1 MIFSLDN
8 CYEGNGIS
16 YNGTISQTRDGI
28 PCQAWDTQ
36 QPHSHPIT
44 SVQYPE
50 LINSNNYCR
59 NPGNLQERPWC
70 YTTHND
76 IVWDYC
82 EIKHCSSLDVQKNQG
97 GQPNEEILLI
107 DNPNKGGSASGAII
121 ATMSIVVTI
130 LIALMGVA
138 FTGCYCFLSRKN
150 RRAKALLESEFRLS
164 KMTREAFEGEKYV
177 TNADYTKVQ
186 AAKRSQSLVI
196 PENFRLLDS
205 KDIKYVSQLGQGN
218 FGIVFKGKAFS
229 IKDGAENDEGID
241 VAVKTLKEEATS
253 EVKQDFID
261 EAKLMFSFDHP
272 NILKIH
278 GVCMSEMPYQLVFE
292 YMDEGDLTK
301 FLRSRASSHQRRL
314 INPFSYRS
322 RTESSF
328 SYDPPSLS
336 KTQLLYMCKQ
346 IADGMKYLA
355 DLNHVHRDLACR
367 NCLIKSD
374 LVVKIG
380 DFGMSRN
387 LYSKDY
393 YRIKGRAVLP
403 VRWMSPESLIYGK
416 FSVEGDIWSFG
427 IVMWEVFSFA
437 LQPYYGKSNED
448 VTEAIRR
455 GMTLNRPD
463 DCPIEIYRLMKECW
477 TLDPAERISFPEL
490 WDSLSSLH
498 QLASLSGSIGEKF
511 TDDEDDAFSDNSD
524 MPSDAFYSEEYLDN
538 ISNTLEAEEDM

>member
-1 MIFSLDN
+1 MT
-8 CYEGNGIS
+8 
-16 YNGTISQTRDGI
+16 YNGNVSQTRDGVL
-28 PCQAWDTQ
+28 CQAWDTQ

-44 SVQYPE
+44 PARYPE
-50 LINSNNYCR
+50 LQKGKNYCR
-59 NPGNLQERPWC
+59 NPGNLEEKPWC
-70 YTTHND
+70 YTTDTNK
-76 IVWDYC
+76 VWDYC
-82 EIKHCSSLDVQKNQG
+82 EIEHCNS
-97 GQPNEEILLI
+97 LI
-107 DNPNKGGSASGAII
+107 DESKSLMEQGLSNNEPLINENSNQEGGTSGAII
-121 ATMSIVVTI
+121 AAMSVVVTV
-130 LIALMGVA
+130 LLVLMGVA

-150 RRAKALLESEFRLS
+150 RKAKAILESEFRLS

-177 TNADYTKVQ
+177 TNADYTKVPM
-186 AAKRSQSLVI
+186 ANRSQSLVI

-218 FGIVFKGKAFS
+218 FGIVFKGKAFG
-229 IKDGAENDEGID
+229 IKLGADEDEEGID

-261 EAKLMFSFDHP
+261 EAKLMFTFDHP

-301 FLRSRASSHQRRL
+301 FLRSRASSQQRRL

-322 RTESSF
+322 RTESSY
-328 SYDPPSLS
+328 SDDLASLT
-336 KTQLLYMCKQ
+336 KTELLYICKQ

-355 DLNHVHRDLACR
+355 ENNHVHRDLACR

-393 YRIKGRAVLP
+393 YRINGNAVLP

-416 FSVEGDIWSFG
+416 FSVEGDVWSFG
-427 IVMWEVFSFA
+427 VVLWEVFSFA
-437 LQPYYGKSNED
+437 LQPYYGITNEE

-455 GMTLNRPD
+455 GKTLNRPD

-477 TLDPAERISFPEL
+477 AMDPADRITFPEL

-498 QLASLSGSIGEKF
+498 QLASMSGSLGDKF
-511 TDDEDDAFSDNSD
+511 TDDEDDAFSDSSD
-524 MPSDAFYSEEYLDN
+524 MPSDAFYSEEHLDC
-538 ISNTLEAEEDM
+538 ISNTLEKEL

>member
-1 MIFSLDN
+1 MHFIDN

-82 EIKHCSSLDVQKNQG
+82 EIKHCSSLLLLLGDVTTVIVSSSSPSSFPSSTKSNVKTVVIG
-97 GQPNEEILLI
+97 TASALVVLLVI
-107 DNPNKGGSASGAII
+107 
-121 ATMSIVVTI
+121 TLVCFIV
-130 LIALMGVA
+130 
-138 FTGCYCFLSRKN
+138 GCYCFQKQKN
-150 RRAKALLESEFRLS
+150 NHYKTQAHVLRLHQNMIDNTDYGIHTSE
-164 KMTREAFEGEKYV
+164 KETIIG
-177 TNADYTKVQ
+177 
-186 AAKRSQSLVI
+186 I
-196 PENFRLLDS
+196 PDNFKLLDS
-205 KDIKYVSQLGQGN
+205 KNIKYVSQLGQGN
-218 FGIVFKGKAFS
+218 FGVVFKGIAFG
-229 IKDGAENDEGID
+229 IKVDDGEGID
-241 VAVKTLKEEATS
+241 VAVKTLKESATF

-261 EAKLMFSFDHP
+261 EAKLMFTFDHP

-328 SYDPPSLS
+328 SNDPASLT
-336 KTQLLYMCKQ
+336 KTELLYICKQ

-355 DLNHVHRDLACR
+355 ENKHVHRDLACR

-437 LQPYYGKSNED
+437 LQPYYGITNEE

-455 GMTLNRPD
+455 GKTLNRPD

-477 TLDPAERISFPEL
+477 TLDPAERISFPEIYNSL
-490 WDSLSSLH
+490 CKMHHTFSISGSPDDKAGCDSLS
-498 QLASLSGSIGEKF
+498 LSDHS
-511 TDDEDDAFSDNSD
+511 DDSSPPSDTVFSD
-524 MPSDAFYSEEYLDN
+524 DN
-538 ISNTLEAEEDM
+538 N